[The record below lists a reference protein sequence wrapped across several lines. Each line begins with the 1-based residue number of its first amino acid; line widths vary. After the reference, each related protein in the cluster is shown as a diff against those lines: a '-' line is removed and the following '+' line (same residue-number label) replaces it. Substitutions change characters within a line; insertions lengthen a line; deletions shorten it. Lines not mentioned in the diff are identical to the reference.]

1 MNKKSISNNS
11 VSGPLA
17 GIKVLDMSR
26 ILAGPTCTQLLGDY
40 GADIIKVEK
49 PGNGD
54 DTRNWGPPFMLL
66 AMGGAFAITR
76 KYLFSNYQEPEIKES
91 TIDTVFFLSK
101 TCLAL
106 LLIGHAGFGF
116 AVEKQMLI
124 NHWQSI
130 GVDADVSFITNVGY
144 GEFALG
150 VLIFLAPVKPLIF
163 IALLWKLFTEF
174 LYVPADTVAG
184 MGIVNIFEWIERW
197 GDYGIPVV
205 MLYILSYKQAKAVN

>member
-1 MNKKSISNNS
+1 MDGDPSSL
-11 VSGPLA
+11 SGNLE
-17 GIKVLDMSR
+17 
-26 ILAGPTCTQLLGDY
+26 
-40 GADIIKVEK
+40 KVEIE
-49 PGNGD
+49 GEWVVQLATDSMSGQD
-54 DTRNWGPPFMLL
+54 ADLGILGESREIGASILCFWLWAVLLPPVR
-66 AMGGAFAITR
+66 I
-76 KYLFSNYQEPEIKES
+76 LFSNYQEPEIKES

-130 GVDADVSFITNVGY
+130 GVDADVGFITNVGY

-163 IALLWKLFTEF
+163 IALL
-174 LYVPADTVAG
+174 
-184 MGIVNIFEWIERW
+184 
-197 GDYGIPVV
+197 
-205 MLYILSYKQAKAVN
+205 